1 MIREGVSECPRANCR
16 RFSIFPKTEEES
28 PNENPQ
34 NRQ

>member
-1 MIREGVSECPRANCR
+1 MIREGVSECPRELPPFFDLPER
-16 RFSIFPKTEEES
+16 GET